1 VICAIGFPIAFPVYL
16 VLSFV
21 IVAFEK
27 SGRYI
32 ESAGVTVVAVL
43 VLMYALVLP
52 GLGAW
57 RLVDRWAAGQEV
69 DRVSALEATYVWSR
83 KGTARALGVTAVVA
97 GVLAV
102 IVGVIAGAT
111 GCRFRRCWAS
121 STIPFTAAQ
130 AIYAVAKPAMAA

>member
-1 VICAIGFPIAFPVYL
+1 MICAIGFPIAFPVYL
-16 VLSFV
+16 VLSLI

-27 SGRYI
+27 SSRYI

-43 VLMYALVLP
+43 VMMYALVLP

-57 RLVDRWAAGQEV
+57 RLVDRWAGGQEV
-69 DRVSALEATYVWSR
+69 DRVGALEATYVWSR
-83 KGTARALGVTAVVA
+83 KGTARALGVMAVVA

-111 GCRFRRCWAS
+111 GSRHQQGGGGYPRTRSPPGLLECLR
-121 STIPFTAAQ
+121 AQ
-130 AIYAVAKPAMAA
+130 